1 MNISMLAKISSPTVV
16 VAHPCLRRGRGA
28 SPTGGAA

>member
-1 MNISMLAKISSPTVV
+1 MNITMLAKISSPTVV

-28 SPTGGAA
+28 SPSGGAA